1 MITLNQQEEALFN
14 LCKTGD
20 IGAVSRLVESGVNVN
35 KKDAYNR
42 TPLHIASQHGHED
55 LVYYLVK
62 HGADVYAVDGEGFVP
77 CRVAFNNGYIDI
89 ANYLAGVEDR
99 LLSVDQSDV
108 VVQVVPQQKSVSQLQ
123 TKKLT
128 KKERKQ
134 QNQPIA
140 KVKSKKLTRKEKKQ
154 KNQSAQS
161 VQKQV
166 ILSQQNVVA
175 QAPQQQLV
183 NQVQNQNFDRQ
194 SNNVQITRTD
204 NSIHIYE
211 FNTPDHYTEII
222 LFRDCDNCLAP
233 GVYYRTSHGLN
244 RVNGPL
250 TSSNGVIMYNPLLN
264 LRFMEHVLSKIHGDK
279 RHSFSQNVEAE
290 GGSWARIVIKNAIDD
305 TDQVLNGVKNFKI
318 LVTIPG
324 EIREIDNSTGQA
336 IVINRLSG
344 VFEFVIRKNLYKV
357 QGECF
362 HRFFAPKGM
371 VGAENFGAKAQNK
384 VANQ

>member
-1 MITLNQQEEALFN
+1 
-14 LCKTGD
+14 LCKAGD
-20 IGAVSRLVESGVNVN
+20 IETVSRLVESGVDVN
-35 KKDAYNR
+35 KKDDHGR
-42 TPLHIASQHGHED
+42 TPLHIASQYGHD
-55 LVYYLVK
+55 RLVYYLVN
-62 HGADVYAVDGEGFVP
+62 HGADIYAVDGEGFVP
-77 CRVAFNNGYIDI
+77 YRVAFNNGYIDI
-89 ANYLAGVEDR
+89 ADYLAEVEDWS
-99 LLSVDQSDV
+99 LPVDQSNV
-108 VVQVVPQQKSVSQLQ
+108 VVQVAPQQKSVSQLQ

-134 QNQPIA
+134 QNPPIA

-154 KNQSAQS
+154 QNQSAQS

-166 ILSQQNVVA
+166 ISSQKNIVA
-175 QAPQQQLV
+175 QVPQQQLV
-183 NQVQNQNFDRQ
+183 NQVQNQNFGRQ

-211 FNTPDHYTEII
+211 FNTPDHYTETI
-222 LFRDCDNCLAP
+222 LFKDCDNCLAP

-244 RVNGPL
+244 RINGPL

-305 TDQVLNGVKNFKI
+305 TDQLLNGVKNFEI

-324 EIREIDNSTGQA
+324 EIKEVDNSTGQA

-344 VFEFVIRKNLYKV
+344 VFEFAIRKNLYKAR
-357 QGECF
+357 GECF

-371 VGAENFGAKAQNK
+371 VGATSFGAKAQNK